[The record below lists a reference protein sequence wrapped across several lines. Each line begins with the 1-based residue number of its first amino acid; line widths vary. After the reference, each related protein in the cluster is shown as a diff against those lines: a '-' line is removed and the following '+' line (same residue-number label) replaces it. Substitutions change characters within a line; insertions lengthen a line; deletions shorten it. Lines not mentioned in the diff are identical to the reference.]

1 MSKPSSPDQ
10 PVGAEPND
18 ALEKALMN
26 DLDLRQF
33 IEEARQAAPVED
45 PQSIPKLTEVLPAM
59 ASNKPHRDQ
68 QMSEQDWQRMSFQLE
83 RNVLQRMLRRTDGFV
98 DGPLADQL
106 DEMLDRGAERL
117 MADIKTTLQQAVR
130 ESVSRAIAEELSKI
144 RADRRQ

>member
-1 MSKPSSPDQ
+1 MTDANSDQ
-10 PVGAEPND
+10 NTDPIEED
-18 ALEKALMN
+18 ALEKALLK

-45 PQSIPKLTEVLPAM
+45 PELIPKLTEILPSAPM
-59 ASNKPHRDQ
+59 QKSAPARL
-68 QMSEQDWQRMSFQLE
+68 SEDDWQRMTVNVE

-117 MADIKTTLQQAVR
+117 IADIKATLQQAVR
-130 ESVSRAIAEELSKI
+130 ESVSRAVAEELSKM

>member
-59 ASNKPHRDQ
+59 ASNKPQRDQ